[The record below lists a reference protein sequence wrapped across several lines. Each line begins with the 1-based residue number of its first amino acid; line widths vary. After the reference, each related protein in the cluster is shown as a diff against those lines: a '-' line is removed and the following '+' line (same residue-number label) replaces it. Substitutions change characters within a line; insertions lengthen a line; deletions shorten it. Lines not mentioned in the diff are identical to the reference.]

1 MNRPFLMLASLA
13 ASLLLAT
20 PALHA
25 QEFRLFEPVESTGQ
39 SALTGE
45 PQGDQTM
52 QIAMPSA
59 PAFTLVGTSRIGGKQ
74 RATLVSST
82 GQIVHVDIGAEGDQ
96 SIDGHPGYRLV
107 EMGSRRAAIALPA
120 GMPCLGS
127 QSQGVSCG
135 VDGLVHLTLTTAA
148 PMAAAVQPVPVDGQ
162 AEAVQVDESGEV
174 VPDNPFAAALRAAA
188 QNEQAGLVQGGRG
201 PFSGERF
208 QPRRIAPEDVP
219 PGMRVVRTPFG
230 DRLVEL

>member
-1 MNRPFLMLASLA
+1 MLASLA
-13 ASLLLAT
+13 AFVLLAA

-39 SALTGE
+39 NALPGE
-45 PQGDQTM
+45 PQVDQAL
-52 QIAMPSA
+52 QAAMPSA

-74 RATLVSST
+74 RATLASSN
-82 GQIVHVDIGAEGDQ
+82 GQIVHVDITDAGDQ
-96 SIDGHPGYRLV
+96 PIDGHPGYRLV
-107 EMGSRRAAIALPA
+107 EIGSRRASIALPA

-135 VDGLVHLTLTTAA
+135 ADDLVHLTLTTAA
-148 PMAAAVQPVPVDGQ
+148 PMAAAVQPVPVQGQ
-162 AEAVQVDESGEV
+162 EEAVQANENGDVA
-174 VPDNPFAAALRAAA
+174 PDNPFAAALRAAA
-188 QNEQAGLVQGGRG
+188 QNEQAGQVQGGRG